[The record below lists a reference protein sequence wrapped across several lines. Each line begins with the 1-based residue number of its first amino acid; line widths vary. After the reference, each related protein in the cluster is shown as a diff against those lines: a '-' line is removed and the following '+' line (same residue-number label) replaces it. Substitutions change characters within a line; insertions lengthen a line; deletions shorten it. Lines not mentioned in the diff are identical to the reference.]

1 MKKCSRNLCLIGLD
15 PTTGRMEEIAMKR
28 TFDIFAY
35 PKGNTEQ
42 QQITEHNFTTFVSA
56 LSAAGRKF
64 TATPWSSDT
73 ETGFIVWH
81 YQR

>member
-1 MKKCSRNLCLIGLD
+1 
-15 PTTGRMEEIAMKR
+15 MKR

-81 YQR
+81 FGR

>member
-1 MKKCSRNLCLIGLD
+1 MKL
-15 PTTGRMEEIAMKR
+15 

-35 PKGNTEQ
+35 PKGNAEQ
-42 QQITEHNFTTFVSA
+42 QQITEHNFAAFVFS